1 MTTNRDDN
9 RFDFL
14 RLLAAWLVLFSHCYP
29 LGGQPGPDPLLSTVG
44 IDTLGGI
51 GISIFFVLS
60 GYLIALSIERS
71 RGLLDFA
78 RRRALRIYPGLAA
91 ICLLCILVLGPA
103 MTSLPLTDY
112 WRNRMT
118 WHYLLNVSAWSIE
131 YPLPGVFAGNPVDNA
146 VNGSLWSLPYEVN
159 CYIALALASL
169 LPVAMRAKVAVAL
182 AVLAVVLLLHPPVP
196 PTDPFQKIR
205 GLDYFQAKLGLVF
218 ALGAVFALWRDR
230 IQPALW
236 LAAGALVAAVFVS
249 HTQVRLVLFQLGLGV
264 AVLWLALYGR
274 FLPKI
279 PARMGDWSYGAYLY
293 GYPVQQV
300 LAHFKLHEA
309 SFAGYVLA
317 CSIVTFA
324 LAGLSWHLVEK
335 PALRWKE
342 RAAKAQARP
351 LLAAFIEDRAGDA
364 HPPTAEA
371 YVGPTTGERSE

>member
-1 MTTNRDDN
+1 MTPNREDN

-14 RLLAAWLVLFSHCYP
+14 RLVAAWLVLFSHCYP
-29 LGGQPGPDPLLSTVG
+29 LGARPGADPLASTVG
-44 IDTLGGI
+44 IDTLGGV

-60 GYLIALSIERS
+60 GYLIAQSLERS
-71 RGLLDFA
+71 RSLLDFA
-78 RRRALRIYPGLAA
+78 RRRALRIYPGLVT
-91 ICLLCILVLGPA
+91 ICLLCVLALGPA
-103 MTSLPLTDY
+103 LTSLPLTDY
-112 WRNRMT
+112 WRNGMT
-118 WHYLLNVSAWSIE
+118 WSYLRTASAWSIQ
-131 YPLPGVFAGNPVDNA
+131 YPLPGVFAANPAAND
-146 VNGSLWSLPYEVN
+146 VNGSLWSLPYELN
-159 CYIALALASL
+159 CYIVLALASL
-169 LPVAMRAKVAVAL
+169 LPVAMRYKVAL
-182 AVLAVVLLLHPPVP
+182 ALAALAGALFLRPPVP
-196 PTDPFQKIR
+196 PTDPFQIVW
-205 GLDYFQAKLGLVF
+205 GLDYFQAKLGLLF
-218 ALGAVFALWRDR
+218 ALGAVFALWSAR

-249 HTQVRLVLFQLGLGV
+249 HTPARQVLFQLGLGV
-264 AVLWLALYGR
+264 AVLWLALHGR

-342 RAAKAQARP
+342 RTAKAQTRP
-351 LLAAFIEDRAGDA
+351 LLAAFIEGRAGDA